1 MLTSVLRIIINK
13 PFQEKFD
20 FTFMENIKDCQNINS
35 FFFLFFSY
43 KYFSKIIHKQMSL
56 SIL

>member
-1 MLTSVLRIIINK
+1 MLTSVLKAIINK

-20 FTFMENIKDCQNINS
+20 FTFMGNKKYCQNIN
-35 FFFLFFSY
+35 FLFLFFSY